1 MRTANTPF
9 DSIEKLRNSV
19 IQHGPSSN
27 RIYLMKLKR
36 EDHPDIIPDLVKM
49 AEENRYGKIFAKVP
63 SWAVDAFLDHGFSKE
78 AEVPGFYNGETDA
91 VFLGRFLKDERR
103 EVPKDIQEKISEII
117 TIAESKAGQ
126 VTGKQDE
133 DDEPPFELR
142 RLEKEDAQTLT
153 KLYAKVFES
162 YPFPIFEREYIVHTM
177 EEDMICYYGAFDKKG
192 ELVAASSAE
201 MDKKAENAE
210 MTDFATH
217 PDYRGH
223 GTALYLLDLMER
235 DMKERGFPVLYT
247 IARAISAGMNITFA
261 KAGYRFTGT
270 LVNNTN
276 ISGHIESMNVWYKK
290 L

>member
-1 MRTANTPF
+1 MRTVNTPF

-27 RIYLMKLKR
+27 RIYLMKLVR
-36 EDHPDIIPDLVKM
+36 DDHPDIIPDLVKM

-63 SWAVDAFLDHGFSKE
+63 SWAVDQFLENKFTKE

-91 VFLGRFLKDERR
+91 VFLGRFLKDERQ
-103 EVPKDIQEKISEII
+103 EVPKDIRDKISEII

-126 VTGKQDE
+126 VTERQDE
-133 DDEPPFELR
+133 DDEPPFALR
-142 RLEKEDAQTLT
+142 RLAQEDAHTLT

-177 EEDMICYYGAFDKKG
+177 EEDMISYYGAFDEKG
-192 ELVAASSAE
+192 NLVAASSAE
-201 MDKKAENAE
+201 MDKKAKNAE

-223 GTALYLLDLMER
+223 GTALYLLALMEK